1 MKRIRFLRPP
11 REVEL
16 KLRHEQSERP
26 QKLVPW
32 WARALRQLGVQHSFR
47 RQQPRGSL
55 SGTRAPRVN
64 VAEPAVYA
72 RRSVVKASFSRNR
85 WSGAW
90 TAHAR
95 YLGRPGAQQEFWT

>member
-1 MKRIRFLRPP
+1 MKRVRFLRPS

-16 KLRHEQSERP
+16 KLRHENPARP

-32 WARALRQLGVQHSFR
+32 WARALRQLGISHSLR

-55 SGTRAPRVN
+55 SGNRAPRVH

-90 TAHAR
+90 AGHAR
-95 YLGRPGAQQEFWT
+95 YL